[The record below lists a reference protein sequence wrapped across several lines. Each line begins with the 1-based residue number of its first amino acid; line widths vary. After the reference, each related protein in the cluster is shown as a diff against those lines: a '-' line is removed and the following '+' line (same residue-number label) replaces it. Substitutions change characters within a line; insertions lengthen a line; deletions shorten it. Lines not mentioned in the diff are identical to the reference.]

1 VRRGNLVL
9 MVAGSAMLIYLS
21 WPVGSRT
28 SSGLSDEFTVGMA
41 ILIAGYV
48 FYPVLAFLAIGLL
61 VIALM
66 LFVAGVMERR
76 QA

>member
-1 VRRGNLVL
+1 
-9 MVAGSAMLIYLS
+9 MLIYLS
-21 WPVGSRT
+21 WPVGSRP
-28 SSGLSDEFTVGMA
+28 SSGLSEEFTVGMA